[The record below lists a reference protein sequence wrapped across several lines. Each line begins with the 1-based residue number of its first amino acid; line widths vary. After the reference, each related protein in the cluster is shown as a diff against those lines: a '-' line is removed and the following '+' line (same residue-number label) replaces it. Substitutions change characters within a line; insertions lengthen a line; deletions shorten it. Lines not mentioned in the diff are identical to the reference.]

1 MNPLHRND
9 RPATYPP
16 SWYAA
21 TAAPGPDRPALAG
34 DAEADVAI
42 LGAGFTGLWAAKVL
56 AEKGFKVTLLEAHR
70 VGWGASGRNG
80 GQVGS
85 GYNKPMRWIAAR
97 MGEEKARAVWQ
108 VAEDAKAQLRAFCE
122 THAVEAD
129 WKAGVAHGAYS
140 EAEAAE
146 DHAEAEYLAKTY
158 GYADAEPMD
167 AARFAEL
174 VKSPLYKG
182 GLLDRGAAHI
192 HPLNYALALARA
204 AEAAGAVIH
213 ERSEVTAVDTGPRP
227 SLTTAQGV
235 LRAKHLILA
244 GNGYLPVIEPHMS
257 ARVMP
262 INSFI
267 AATEPLDDPRSV
279 LAEDIAVAD
288 SKFVVNYYR
297 FTADGRFLFGG
308 RESYGL
314 GFPDDIRGPLVARM
328 TRLFPQLEGVGISH
342 VWGGTLGITMT
353 RLPHLARLGP
363 TTLSAAGFSGHG
375 VALSGMA
382 GRLMAEAVAGQ
393 AERFDVMS
401 ELPVQRFPG
410 GAALRA
416 PLMTLAMSWYAMR
429 DRLGL

>member
-9 RPATYPP
+9 RPATYPA

-21 TAAPGPDRPALAG
+21 TATLSAERPALAG
-34 DAEADVAI
+34 DEMADVAI

-56 AEKGFKVTLLEAHR
+56 AEKGFKVVLLEAHR

-85 GYNKPMRWIAAR
+85 GYNKPMRWIAGRMGADKAR
-97 MGEEKARAVWQ
+97 MVWQ
-108 VAEDAKAQLRAFCE
+108 VAEDAKSQLRAFCE
-122 THAVEAD
+122 SHAVEAD

-140 EAEAAE
+140 
-146 DHAEAEYLAKTY
+146 DAEAEEDKAEVDFLAREY
-158 GYADAEPMD
+158 GYEQSEAMGAD
-167 AARFAEL
+167 RFREL
-174 VKSPLYKG
+174 VKSPLYHG
-182 GLLDRGAAHI
+182 GVLDRGAAHI

-204 AEAAGAVIH
+204 AEAAGATIH
-213 ERSEVTAVDTGPRP
+213 ERSEVTAIESGASP
-227 SLTTAQGV
+227 SLTTAAGT

-244 GNGYLPVIEPHMS
+244 GNGYLPAIEPHMS

-267 AATEPLDDPRSV
+267 AATRPLEDPRSV
-279 LAEDIAVAD
+279 LAEEIAVAD

-297 FTADGRFLFGG
+297 FTSDGRFLFGG

-314 GFPDDIRGPLVARM
+314 GFPTDIRGPLVARM
-328 TRLFPQLEGVGISH
+328 TNLFPQLKGVEVEH

-382 GRLMAEAVAGQ
+382 GRLMGEAVAGQ

-410 GAALRA
+410 GATFRT
-416 PLMTLAMSWYAMR
+416 PLMTLAMSWYALR
-429 DRLGL
+429 DRLGV